1 MNVDAMPRQRTLGAR
16 LRAGTI
22 GVGIGVALLVYA
34 ISLRPPRPAA
44 LMTME
49 GPLTSVTL
57 HTSRGRNS
65 HVYALF
71 RVGDDAHQFY
81 NIALRDA
88 AARGLTRE
96 VGRNVAVT
104 YDANGHHLR
113 GTDAVETYG
122 LIING
127 LLIEAE
133 DEALSADRFQSYAFA
148 AIALMAMLI
157 GVVAFVRGPAYRRS

>member
-1 MNVDAMPRQRTLGAR
+1 MNVDAMPRQTTLGAR
-16 LRAGTI
+16 LRAGAI

-34 ISLRPPRPAA
+34 VSLRPPRPEA

-49 GPLTSVTL
+49 GPLTSVSL
-57 HTSRGRNS
+57 HTSRGRS
-65 HVYALF
+65 MHVYAVF
-71 RVGDDAHQFY
+71 RVGENAQQFY

-88 AARGLTRE
+88 AARGLSRE

-104 YDANGHHLR
+104 YQTNGHHLR

-127 LLIEAE
+127 LLIESE
-133 DEALSADRFQSYAFA
+133 DDALSADRFQSYVFA
-148 AIALMAMLI
+148 GIAVMAMAI
-157 GVVAFVRGPAYRRS
+157 GFVAFVRGPAYRRS